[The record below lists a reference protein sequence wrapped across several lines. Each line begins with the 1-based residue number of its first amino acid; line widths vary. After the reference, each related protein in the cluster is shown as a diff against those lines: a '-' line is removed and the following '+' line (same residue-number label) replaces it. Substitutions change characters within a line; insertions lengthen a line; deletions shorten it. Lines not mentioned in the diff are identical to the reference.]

1 MHFENDRLQGDRT
14 KWASHTNTHTHQVP
28 ELGGWSRERS
38 GEADIERPNE
48 KAIYNV
54 CRSREKEREG
64 QIKTE
69 RNRERQREK
78 ERDRERQRERDLE
91 KTRPLW
97 GIQILTFRV
106 HSVYISVH
114 SQPRKKRGPFGVFRM
129 GSSNISNMRIQIVT
143 FRLALGLGE
152 YEARLRISTCILI
165 HVHECMHIYECV
177 YMRVCVYI

>member
-14 KWASHTNTHTHQVP
+14 KWASHTNTRTHQVP

-54 CRSREKEREG
+54 CRS
-64 QIKTE
+64 
-69 RNRERQREK
+69 REK

-165 HVHECMHIYECV
+165 HVHECIHIYECV